1 MHCFYCPAVVMKLVY
16 YLVIFSSLKILMLA
30 VYKIF
35 HAYISYFSVGLI
47 QYYDLLKKDSKKLR
61 VHILNL
67 KHKEERTEWK

>member
-1 MHCFYCPAVVMKLVY
+1 
-16 YLVIFSSLKILMLA
+16 MLA